1 MDSFKELPCRTP
13 LLKGEGCFSNEIR
26 GVCPGNMDTEEF
38 ASAFFGNDFEQSGK
52 RTHSLRLAE
61 FPELENRRTGRYPL
75 LSGLLFRQSH
85 IADFRRCKNSRRD
98 HCI

>member
-52 RTHSLRLAE
+52 RT
-61 FPELENRRTGRYPL
+61 
-75 LSGLLFRQSH
+75 Q
-85 IADFRRCKNSRRD
+85 
-98 HCI
+98 